1 MGQLL
6 VGMFLKSLTS
16 TYEVK
21 NKFTISP
28 NNYIF
33 LHKKL
38 KFLLIMKKVIH
49 TKTVSWNSI
58 AALFKTDKHAHSN
71 YQQKA
76 NVNINHGIYPIAY
89 SQKHKGKKTLKFYR
103 YSNLKII
110 KINKEEM

>member
-1 MGQLL
+1 M
-6 VGMFLKSLTS
+6 GMFLKSLTI

-21 NKFTISP
+21 NKSTISP

-38 KFLLIMKKVIH
+38 KFLLIMKNVIH

-58 AALFKTDKHAHSN
+58 AALFVIDEHAHTN
-71 YQQKA
+71 YQWEA

-89 SQKHKGKKTLKFYR
+89 SQKQRGQKKLKFYR
-103 YSNLKII
+103 YSNLKAI
-110 KINKEEM
+110 KPNKEEV